1 MTGIAGPQG
10 TAGPQSAAERPG
22 GAHGTAVTAAV
33 DASLASLSGAQLW
46 SRGHLLTEQ
55 ANALSA
61 DLDQLA
67 TADLV
72 ELFCENERRTQ
83 EAVAA
88 AAPQLAEAVD
98 AIAARLGRGGR
109 LFYLGA
115 GTSGR
120 LGVLDAAECPP
131 TFCSP
136 PELVQG
142 VLAGGAAALLRSSE
156 GLEDLFEAGPAD
168 LQARGFGPADCLV
181 GIAAGGT
188 TPYVLGGL
196 SHAKAIGALA
206 IAMACVPTD
215 QVAMPCDIDIR
226 LLTGPELLTGS
237 TRLKAG
243 TATKMALNILSTGV
257 MVRLGKVYGNR
268 MVDVAVTNA
277 KLEDRALRI
286 LADLAGVSRQR
297 GSELLRQAEG
307 SVRLAL
313 LMAAS
318 GLELAAAREAM
329 ALHGPGLRS
338 ALAALGAQLP
348 AVAAPESTAS

>member
-1 MTGIAGPQG
+1 MSVPPSTPSDSPTDRSMG
-10 TAGPQSAAERPG
+10 
-22 GAHGTAVTAAV
+22 
-33 DASLASLSGAQLW
+33 

-55 ANALSA
+55 ANPASEQ
-61 DLDQLA
+61 LDQLD
-67 TADLV
+67 TASLV
-72 ELFCENERRTQ
+72 ALFCRNDREPQQAVEDAR
-83 EAVAA
+83 EALAA
-88 AAPQLAEAVD
+88 AVD
-98 AIAARLGRGGR
+98 AIGARLRRGGR

-142 VLAGGAAALLRSSE
+142 VLAGGAPALLRSSE
-156 GLEDLFEAGPAD
+156 GLEDLAEAGRSD
-168 LQARGFGPADCLV
+168 LEERGFGPADALV

-188 TPYVLGGL
+188 TPYVLGAL
-196 SHAKAIGALA
+196 EHARAIGALA
-206 IAMACVPTD
+206 IAMACVPSR
-215 QVAMPCDIDIR
+215 QAPMPCDIDIR

-268 MVDVAVTNA
+268 MVDVAVTNS

-286 LADLAGVSRQR
+286 LGDLTGIDREQAATRLADAG
-297 GSELLRQAEG
+297 G
-307 SVRLAL
+307 SVKLAL
-313 LMAAS
+313 LMQAS
-318 GLELAAAREAM
+318 GLGAAAATEALAA
-329 ALHGPGLRS
+329 HGPGLRNTLS
-338 ALAALGAQLP
+338 ALGYALS
-348 AVAAPESTAS
+348 PEPPSSQGPQ

>member
-1 MTGIAGPQG
+1 MSPAIA
-10 TAGPQSAAERPG
+10 AGA
-22 GAHGTAVTAAV
+22 
-33 DASLASLSGAQLW
+33 D
-46 SRGHLLTEQ
+46 RGHLLTEQ
-55 ANALSA
+55 ANPLSA
-61 DLDQLA
+61 SLDQLP
-67 TADLV
+67 TAELV
-72 ELFCENERRTQ
+72 ELFIRNDLEPQR
-83 EAVAA
+83 AVAS
-88 AAPQLAEAVD
+88 AAPALSSAIEA
-98 AIAARLGRGGR
+98 ITARLQAGGR

-142 VLAGGAAALLRSSE
+142 VLAGGAPALLRSSE
-156 GLEDLFEAGPAD
+156 GLEDLQEAGRSD
-168 LQARGFGPADCLV
+168 LQALGFGPGDCLV

-196 SHAKAIGALA
+196 EHASAIGALA
-206 IAMACVPTD
+206 IAMACVPAD
-215 QVAMPCDIDIR
+215 QVPMPSSIDIR
-226 LLTGPELLTGS
+226 LLTGPELLAGS

-286 LADLAGVSRQR
+286 LRDLAGVERAAAVA
-297 GSELLRQAEG
+297 LLERSGG
-307 SVRLAL
+307 SVKLAL
-313 LMAAS
+313 LMQAT
-318 GLELAAAREAM
+318 GLEAAAGTEAL
-329 ALHGPGLRS
+329 ATHGPSLRS
-338 ALAALGAQLP
+338 TLAALGACLDQP
-348 AVAAPESTAS
+348 SNGPQ

>member
-1 MTGIAGPQG
+1 MTG
-10 TAGPQSAAERPG
+10 SALRFPG
-22 GAHGTAVTAAV
+22 E
-33 DASLASLSGAQLW
+33 D
-46 SRGHLLTEQ
+46 RGHLVTEQ
-55 ANALSA
+55 ANPLSTE
-61 DLDQLA
+61 LDQLA

-72 ELFCENERRTQ
+72 QLFCEEDRRPQ

-88 AAPQLAEAVD
+88 AAPALASAID
-98 AIAARLGRGGR
+98 AIAERLAKGGR

-156 GLEDLFEAGPAD
+156 GLEDLEEAGQAD
-168 LQARGFGPADCLV
+168 LEARGFSAADVLV

-188 TPYVLGGL
+188 TPYVHGGL
-196 SHAKAIGALA
+196 GHARRLGALA
-206 IAMACVPTD
+206 IALACVPAD
-215 QVAMPCDIDIR
+215 QVPMPADLEIR
-226 LLTGPELLTGS
+226 LITGPELLTGS

-268 MVDVAVTNA
+268 MVDVAVTNS

-286 LADLAGVSRQR
+286 LADLAGVDRTR
-297 GSELLRQAEG
+297 GAQLLAETGG
-307 SVRLAL
+307 SVKLAL
-313 LMAAS
+313 LMAKAGISAAEARAS
-318 GLELAAAREAM
+318 LS
-329 ALHGPGLRS
+329 HQQQSLR
-338 ALAALGAQLP
+338 AALQEQGA
-348 AVAAPESTAS
+348 S

>member
-1 MTGIAGPQG
+1 MSST
-10 TAGPQSAAERPG
+10 
-22 GAHGTAVTAAV
+22 
-33 DASLASLSGAQLW
+33 D
-46 SRGHLLTEQ
+46 RGHLLTEQ
-55 ANALSA
+55 ANPASEAL
-61 DLDQLA
+61 DRLPTL
-67 TADLV
+67 DLV
-72 ELFCENERRTQ
+72 ELFAAEDRRPQ

-88 AAPQLAEAVD
+88 AAAELARAVD
-98 AIAARLGRGGR
+98 AIADRLRRGGR

-131 TFCSP
+131 TFCSDP
-136 PELVQG
+136 NLVQG

-156 GLEDLFEAGPAD
+156 GLEDLHEAGRED
-168 LQARGFGPADCLV
+168 LEARGFGAGDALV

-196 SHAKAIGALA
+196 AHARALGALA
-206 IAMACVPTD
+206 VAMACVPAS
-215 QVAMPCDIDIR
+215 QAPMPCDIDIR

-257 MVRLGKVYGNR
+257 MVRLGKVHGNR

-286 LADLAGVSRQR
+286 LRDLAGVSRDD
-297 GSELLRQAEG
+297 GAELLQRASG
-307 SVRLAL
+307 SVKLAL

-318 GLELAAAREAM
+318 GLAADKAAARLQAASGDLRQALAAA
-329 ALHGPGLRS
+329 
-338 ALAALGAQLP
+338 GAQLQ
-348 AVAAPESTAS
+348 APQ

>member
-1 MTGIAGPQG
+1 MSAPATG
-10 TAGPQSAAERPG
+10 
-22 GAHGTAVTAAV
+22 
-33 DASLASLSGAQLW
+33 

-55 ANALSA
+55 ANPLSTH
-61 DLDQLA
+61 LDQLP
-67 TADLV
+67 TAELV
-72 ELFCENERRTQ
+72 RVFCEEDRRPQ

-88 AAPQLAEAVD
+88 AASELSAAID
-98 AIAARLGRGGR
+98 AIAERVRQGGR

-131 TFCSP
+131 TFCSA

-156 GLEDLFEAGPAD
+156 GLEDLFDAGRDD
-168 LQARGFGPADCLV
+168 LMERGFGPADCLV

-188 TPYVLGGL
+188 TPYVHGGL
-196 SHAKAIGALA
+196 SHARSIGALA
-206 IAMACVPTD
+206 IAMACVPAE
-215 QVAMPCDIDIR
+215 QVPMPCDIDIR

-257 MVRLGKVYGNR
+257 MVRLGKVYANR
-268 MVDVAVTNA
+268 MVDVAVTNS

-286 LADLAGVSRQR
+286 LQDLGGIARDQGR
-297 GSELLRQAEG
+297 ELLAQSGG
-307 SVRLAL
+307 SVKLAL
-313 LMAAS
+313 LMAQRGCDADQAKQ
-318 GLELAAAREAM
+318 LVQ
-329 ALHGPGLRS
+329 LHGGQLRP
-338 ALAALGAQLP
+338 ALEA
-348 AVAAPESTAS
+348 